1 MRQVKCIGLTSQS
14 EFCISSFATAHEPFP
29 FARYLCTRPFFD
41 SFCKKKKR
49 WRISSSVGIFH
60 LRFPVLI
67 PVLPRIWVIC
77 QQSKPRNV
85 RLRKPVT
92 LSYGWELLGTFYRWL
107 FWVPKWRINQLSQ
120 EWRKKKRRNVGEKII
135 NRLRVAGDAILSYMK
150 FHNLE
155 MIHDLYGFLSFIF
168 FFLVSD
174 LLQFAETT
182 NFDK

>member
-41 SFCKKKKR
+41 SFCKKKKKR

-107 FWVPKWRINQLSQ
+107 FWVPKWRINQL
-120 EWRKKKRRNVGEKII
+120 
-135 NRLRVAGDAILSYMK
+135 VAGRRWRNSQ
-150 FHNLE
+150 
-155 MIHDLYGFLSFIF
+155 LYEIPQSWDDTWFVRFFNIYL